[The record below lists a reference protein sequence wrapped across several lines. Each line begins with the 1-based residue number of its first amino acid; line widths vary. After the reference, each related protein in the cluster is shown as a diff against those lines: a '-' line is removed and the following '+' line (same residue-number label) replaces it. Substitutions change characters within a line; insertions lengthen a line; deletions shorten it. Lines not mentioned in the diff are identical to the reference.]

1 MTSAGTRNTVPRA
14 VAAVR
19 SREKRRRVRQKVK
32 DTRRNRAAAEVVRA
46 VASTGAEVEAEVLHR
61 NRKHQSRTRHHP
73 IDTRRRLRHMTG
85 SRRSAHRSISTAMM
99 STTRDANRSRRR
111 ANNAVLPGTSA
122 PAFSDNAAMT
132 QTTGSRQ
139 RATKMATS
147 QGELANLF
155 IFIHLE

>member
-1 MTSAGTRNTVPRA
+1 MPRA

-19 SREKRRRVRQKVK
+19 SHEKRRRVRPKVK
-32 DTRRNRAAAEVVRA
+32 DNRRNRAAAEVVRA
-46 VASTGAEVEAEVLHR
+46 VASTGAEVEVLRR

-73 IDTRRRLRHMTG
+73 IDTQPRRHMTG